1 MLADSDHSE
10 QELDWII
17 RNEQVGT
24 LADLVMR
31 RTALAVTGRLSAR
44 DLARIADLCATAL
57 HWDVAR
63 RDSELG
69 ETQAMLLSRHR
80 LRMDQAAS
88 A

>member
-1 MLADSDHSE
+1 MYKRQE
-10 QELDWII
+10 QELGWII

-31 RTALAVTGRLSAR
+31 RTALAVTGHLSAR
-44 DLARIADLCATAL
+44 DLARIADLCAAAL
-57 HWDVAR
+57 DWDATR
-63 RDSELG
+63 RDRELR
-69 ETQAMLLSRHR
+69 ETQAMLLTRHR